1 MTVPTQPARSS
12 AQSRRAVTALLYSAG
27 LVGAVALGVFAQPEP
42 APTTPPAAPAP
53 APVPATTTPAQAPV
67 TPSPAPATGEAAA
80 PPDAPAP
87 ANGAMTEAK
96 PAPTTP
102 PPPTEPDRFDE
113 LKRRIRAGEPTVL
126 SFKSASVSE
135 LLPLIVEYTGKV
147 VMPSDDILARK
158 ITVVNDRPLS
168 RNEALDLVFLAL
180 QQRDIAVIET
190 DRIIYLRDKA
200 EIDRQLVPIVPAD
213 KSLLERNDIGTV
225 VQKVFGLKNGAAA
238 NIGDIVR
245 TSLPDFGKLTV
256 DLDSNQILITGP
268 IALLQR
274 MEMLIT
280 SLDKPSASS
289 TVTETF
295 RLRYADA
302 DAIVANIRELF
313 QDQSSATQNAQRAAL
328 QGAIRSFQPNQPAAN
343 QPRQPGQPQPGQ
355 PGAAQSNPNFRAIS
369 NRQQNAVTV
378 VAEPPVME
386 KIRKQVEDV
395 WDKPLPDDAVVPR
408 VFKLQYID
416 PIKARDT
423 LEGLFGASST
433 RTTSFGGFFGGQ
445 SSTTSQGAGR
455 LAGQFSFQASP
466 DTSSIIVVAKSPD
479 NMEVIEKVIAD
490 LDQPRNAGLP
500 RILELKHATAED
512 LAEQLN
518 ALLAQ
523 EGTLAQIRRVNTD
536 LSERSAAGASPFA
549 TTTEFS
555 NSGDSFTQT
564 STRAPENLQFWWQR
578 ARPPTTDS
586 GASTLVG
593 KIRIVPIQRR
603 NALMVMAPPEYTD
616 AVSELIQRL
625 DRPGRQVLISA
636 VICEISAEDATALG
650 LRFSNTTISPNLQD
664 NAIGFNAGS
673 NAQGQPNQFFNG
685 VKNDLLPGLFD
696 TSVLNVGV
704 NLNAIIQALAQKTS
718 VTILSEPRIF
728 TGDNQE
734 ATFFDGQDIP
744 FITDSQP
751 NTQGNIVQSF
761 DYRAVGIN
769 LRVRPRITPE
779 RDVDLKVDL
788 ELSSIQPNQTLFGG
802 FIVDRRQTTTQL
814 IVRDNQTVVISG
826 IMRAEESSVKRKV
839 PLIGDIPLIG
849 ELFKSTETSVT
860 NTELVAFITPLV
872 VENRVDSDGIND
884 PFRRRLNELRDQLTP
899 EDKGPKP
906 RSTADPAHHPA
917 APASPAKPESAPPV
931 PATPPASGH

>member
-1 MTVPTQPARSS
+1 MSDSHARSLS
-12 AQSRRAVTALLYSAG
+12 PATRRPVTILLYSAG
-27 LVGAVALGVFAQPEP
+27 LVGAAALGVIAQPDR
-42 APTTPPAAPAP
+42 APTTPPASTPPVTPPPASPAAESPTPAPAP
-53 APVPATTTPAQAPV
+53 APAQPSADAPSPPPFPPAQPAGVVP
-67 TPSPAPATGEAAA
+67 TNANADQAAPAT
-80 PPDAPAP
+80 PPGPPKTLEPEVLDA
-87 ANGAMTEAK
+87 
-96 PAPTTP
+96 
-102 PPPTEPDRFDE
+102 
-113 LKRRIRAGEPTVL
+113 LKRRIRANEPTVL
-126 SFKSASVSE
+126 SFKAASVSE
-135 LLPLIVEYTGKV
+135 LIPLIVEYTGKV
-147 VMPSDDILARK
+147 VMPADDVLARK
-158 ITVVNDRPLS
+158 ITIVNDRPLP
-168 RNEALDLVFLAL
+168 RERALDLVFLAL

-190 DRIIYLRDKA
+190 AEIIFLRDKA

-213 KSLLERNDIGTV
+213 ASLLERTDIGTV
-225 VQKVFGLKNGAAA
+225 VQKVFGLKHGAAA
-238 NIGDIVR
+238 NIGEIVR
-245 TSLPDFGKLTV
+245 ASLPDFGKLTV

-274 MEMLIT
+274 LENLIT

-302 DAIVANIRELF
+302 EAIAANIRELF
-313 QDQSSATQNAQRAAL
+313 QDQSSATQTAQRAAL
-328 QGAIRSFQPNQPAAN
+328 QGAIRSFQPNQPQGN
-343 QPRQPGQPQPGQ
+343 QPRQGGQPQPGQ
-355 PGAAQSNPNFRAIS
+355 PGAPGSQANPNFRAVS

-378 VAEPPVME
+378 VAEPAVME
-386 KIRKQVEDV
+386 KIRRQVEDV
-395 WDKPLPDDAVVPR
+395 WDKPLPDDAVIPR

-423 LEGLFGASST
+423 LEGLFGATST

-466 DTSSIIVVAKSPD
+466 ETSSIIVVAKSPD
-479 NMEVIEKVIAD
+479 NMDVIEKVISD

-536 LSERSAAGASPFA
+536 LSDRGATGASPFA

-555 NSGDSFTQT
+555 DTGNSFTQT

-578 ARPPTTDS
+578 ARPPTTDA
-586 GASTLVG
+586 GTSTLVG
-593 KIRIVPIQRR
+593 KIRIVPVQRR

-616 AVSELIQRL
+616 AVAELIQRL

-664 NAIGFNAGS
+664 NAIGFTAGS

-685 VKNDLLPGLFD
+685 QKTDILPGLFD

-704 NLNAIIQALAQKTS
+704 NLNALIQALAQKTA

-744 FITDSQP
+744 FITESQP
-751 NTQGNIVQSF
+751 NTQGNLVQSF

-826 IMRAEESSVKRKV
+826 IMRSEDSRVNRKV
-839 PLIGDIPLIG
+839 PLLGDIPIVG
-849 ELFKSTETSVT
+849 ELFKSTETTTT

-872 VENRVDSDGIND
+872 VENRIDSDAIND
-884 PFRRRLNELRDQLTP
+884 PFRKRLQELRDQLTP
-899 EDKGPKP
+899 DDKTAKPAAASPDSTAPAHPKP
-906 RSTADPAHHPA
+906 AGA
-917 APASPAKPESAPPV
+917 E
-931 PATPPASGH
+931 